1 MAKEEKVKGFER
13 TVKLEDVKG
22 KTKATAWAKTREEI
36 EYKRMSRHKNISFIT
51 THQYH
56 QAEGNNDEMDDPN
69 RYL

>member
-1 MAKEEKVKGFER
+1 MMR
-13 TVKLEDVKG
+13 Q
-22 KTKATAWAKTREEI
+22 
-36 EYKRMSRHKNISFIT
+36 KNISFIT